1 MTQNSDFGTF
11 FYKHKQMYQITVFIY
26 TYYLTHLFLLL
37 RSAEMFLII
46 FILCVSPICR
56 RRHTR
61 LFLEQ
66 C

>member
-37 RSAEMFLII
+37 RSAEMF
-46 FILCVSPICR
+46 
-56 RRHTR
+56 
-61 LFLEQ
+61 
-66 C
+66 